1 MSINDNVESATHFS
15 LDVCDTPTSIPAG
28 RRPLPADSVQKFH
41 VLRLYCQTIR
51 SAQLEIKYTNCV

>member
-1 MSINDNVESATHFS
+1 MSINDNVESVTHFS
-15 LDVCDTPTSIPAG
+15 LDAYDTPTSIPAG

-51 SAQLEIKYTNCV
+51 SSLLEIKYINRV